1 MSTVRGYIF
10 RTRGGTYYL
19 AKGCGNTDDKRDAY
33 VYTIE
38 DMAKYIKYDKSM
50 APWRDWGSKRNG
62 KWIPVYE

>member
-10 RTRGGTYYL
+10 RTREGTYYL
-19 AKGCGNTDDKRDAY
+19 ANGMGYTDYKRDAY

-38 DMAKYIKYDKSM
+38 DMARYIRHDISR
-50 APWRDWGSKRNG
+50 AQWNDWGSKRNG

>member
-10 RTRGGTYYL
+10 RTHGGTYYV
-19 AKGCGNTDDKRDAY
+19 ARGSGDTDDKRDAY

-38 DMAKYIKYDKSM
+38 DMAKYIRHDISM
-50 APWRDWGSKRNG
+50 APCTDWGSKRNG